1 MTERPKKAQSADETG
16 AGDSEG
22 GGYEGGGS
30 INDPLTRSDVEAP
43 RVPFETEPTADG

>member
-1 MTERPKKAQSADETG
+1 MTERPKKAQSADEPG
-16 AGDSEG
+16 GDDSDD
-22 GGYEGGGS
+22 GGYQGGGS